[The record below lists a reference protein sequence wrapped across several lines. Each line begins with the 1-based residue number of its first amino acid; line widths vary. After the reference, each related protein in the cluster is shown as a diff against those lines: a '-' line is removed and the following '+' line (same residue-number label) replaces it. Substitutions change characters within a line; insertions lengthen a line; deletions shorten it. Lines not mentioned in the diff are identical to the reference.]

1 MHAKRRGWMRCK
13 TAGIALLW
21 MAVVGA
27 TGSLALPQR
36 AFAMSVQVPPLTE
49 PGFSIVFDLDFVDNV
64 LRVTLPK
71 SAEAVHDVLTLSHP
85 LDKLDQVV
93 VDFIPDR
100 GVRVRFDSEPLGSG
114 SSGSPGAGASHGSTG
129 AVPEPTSAALLAL
142 GLFGASC
149 VRRRRRP

>member
-1 MHAKRRGWMRCK
+1 MRCK
-13 TAGIALLW
+13 TAGFALLW
-21 MAVVGA
+21 VAVMGTA
-27 TGSLALPQR
+27 GSLALPQR
-36 AFAMSVQVPPLTE
+36 ASAMSVQVPPLTE
-49 PGFSIVFDLDFVDNV
+49 PDMGFSVVFDLDFVDNV

-71 SAEAVHDVLTLSHP
+71 SFEAVHDVLTLSHP

-114 SSGSPGAGASHGSTG
+114 GSTPGTGAGHGSTG
-129 AVPEPTSAALLAL
+129 SVPEPTSAALLAL

-149 VRRRRRP
+149 MRRRRRV